1 MTLQQPAGY
10 QNRKEFIRN
19 KMFFLIKAG
28 SLLLSPVPLSFTFIL
43 AGMFLL
49 WFTRRQTLG
58 KIIVSLGIFIILPLS
73 FNVVSEELLRP
84 LEYKYSP
91 LMIDSAGN
99 KQDRQGGSLI
109 NQNEPAIKWIVV
121 LGGGHVSDPNVPL
134 TSQVSTAS
142 LVRLTEGVRLYR
154 KLPGSKIVLMGGA
167 VFDPVPEVE
176 IVAKIAEI
184 MNVNRND
191 LVLEKISKDTEEQ
204 AKFIKNIVGNDRFIL
219 VTSASH
225 MPRSVALFKKVG
237 LNPVP
242 APTNHRVVEG
252 KRMSPGDF
260 FPSTGGLSKAENAIY
275 EYLCMAWSKIRN
287 KL

>member
-1 MTLQQPAGY
+1 
-10 QNRKEFIRN
+10 
-19 KMFFLIKAG
+19 MFFLEKAG
-28 SLLLSPVPLSFTFIL
+28 SLLLSPVPISFTFIL
-43 AGMFLL
+43 VGMFLL

-58 KIIVSLGIFIILPLS
+58 KLIVFLGIFIILPLS
-73 FNVVSEELLRP
+73 FNAVSEEILRP
-84 LEYKYSP
+84 LEYQYSP
-91 LMIDSAGN
+91 LMLDSTGS
-99 KQDRQGGSLI
+99 KQDRQ
-109 NQNEPAIKWIVV
+109 NEPEIKWIVV

-134 TSQVSTAS
+134 TSQISTAS

-191 LVLEKISKDTEEQ
+191 LVLEKMSKDTEEQ

-225 MPRSVALFKKVG
+225 MPRSVSLFKKVG

-242 APTNHRVVEG
+242 APTNHRVLHRQNV
-252 KRMSPGDF
+252 SPEDF
-260 FPSTGGLSKAENAIY
+260 FPSIGGLSKAENAIY
-275 EYLCMAWSKIRN
+275 EYLCTWWSKIRD

>member
-1 MTLQQPAGY
+1 
-10 QNRKEFIRN
+10 
-19 KMFFLIKAG
+19 MFFLEKAG
-28 SLLLSPVPLSFTFIL
+28 SLLLSPVPISFTFIL
-43 AGMFLL
+43 VGMFLL

-73 FNVVSEELLRP
+73 FNAVSSKLLRP
-84 LEYKYSP
+84 FEYQYSP
-91 LMIDSAGN
+91 LMLDSAGS
-99 KQDRQGGSLI
+99 KQDRKGGSLI
-109 NQNEPAIKWIVV
+109 NQNGSAIKWIVV

-176 IVAKIAEI
+176 LTAKIAAI

-191 LVLEKISKDTEEQ
+191 LVLEKTSKDTEEQ

-242 APTNHRVVEG
+242 APTNHHVIESQSLG
-252 KRMSPGDF
+252 PGDF
-260 FPSTGGLSKAENAIY
+260 FPSTGGIGKAQIAVY

>member
-1 MTLQQPAGY
+1 
-10 QNRKEFIRN
+10 
-19 KMFFLIKAG
+19 MFFFYKMMSI
-28 SLLLSPVPLSFTFIL
+28 LLSPVPLSLLLLIIGL
-43 AGMFLL
+43 LLL
-49 WFTRRQTLG
+49 WFTKRQRAG
-58 KIIVSLGIFIILPLS
+58 SIVVSAGTIVLLLLS
-73 FNVVSEELLRP
+73 FSQVSDRLLIP
-84 LEYKYSP
+84 LEDRYPP
-91 LMIDSAGN
+91 LMLDQMAGQHGHD
-99 KQDRQGGSLI
+99 KLSHV
-109 NQNEPAIKWIVV
+109 KWIVV

-134 TSQVSTAS
+134 TSQVSSAS

-191 LVLEKISKDTEEQ
+191 LVLEKMSKDTEEQ
-204 AKFIKNIVGNDRFIL
+204 AKFIKDIVGNDRFIL

-242 APTNHRVVEG
+242 APTSHRVIEG
-252 KRMSPGDF
+252 KGMSPGDF
-260 FPSTGGLSKAENAIY
+260 FPSTGGLGKADTAIY

-287 KL
+287 KI

>member
-1 MTLQQPAGY
+1 M
-10 QNRKEFIRN
+10 
-19 KMFFLIKAG
+19 MFFLIKAG
-28 SLLLSPVPLSFTFIL
+28 SLLLSPVPISFTL
-43 AGMFLL
+43 LVVGMFLL
-49 WFTRRQTLG
+49 WFTRREMLG
-58 KIIVSLGIFIILPLS
+58 KILVSLGILIIFPLS
-73 FNVVSEELLRP
+73 FNAVSSKLLRP
-84 LEYKYSP
+84 IEYQYPP
-91 LMIDSAGN
+91 LMLDSSGN
-99 KQDRQGGSLI
+99 KLDPQGSSSI
-109 NQNEPAIKWIVV
+109 NQNEPAMKWIVV

-134 TSQVSTAS
+134 TSQVSTSS

-167 VFDPVPEVE
+167 VFDTVPEVE

-204 AKFIKNIVGNDRFIL
+204 AKFIKNIVGNDQFIL

-242 APTNHRVVEG
+242 APTNHRVVDG

-260 FPSTGGLSKAENAIY
+260 FPSTGGLGKAENAIY

-287 KL
+287 KI

>member
-1 MTLQQPAGY
+1 
-10 QNRKEFIRN
+10 
-19 KMFFLIKAG
+19 MFFLEKAG
-28 SLLLSPVPLSFTFIL
+28 SLLLSPVPFSFTFIL
-43 AGMFLL
+43 VGMFLL

-73 FNVVSEELLRP
+73 FNAVSEELLRP
-84 LEYKYSP
+84 LEYQYSP
-91 LMIDSAGN
+91 LMLDSAES
-99 KQDRQGGSLI
+99 KQDR
-109 NQNEPAIKWIVV
+109 QNEPAIKWIVV
-121 LGGGHVSDPNVPL
+121 LGGGHVSDPNVPI

-154 KLPGSKIVLMGGA
+154 KLAGSKIVLMGGA

-191 LVLEKISKDTEEQ
+191 LVLEKMSKDTEEQ
-204 AKFIKNIVGNDRFIL
+204 AKLIKNIVGNDRFIL